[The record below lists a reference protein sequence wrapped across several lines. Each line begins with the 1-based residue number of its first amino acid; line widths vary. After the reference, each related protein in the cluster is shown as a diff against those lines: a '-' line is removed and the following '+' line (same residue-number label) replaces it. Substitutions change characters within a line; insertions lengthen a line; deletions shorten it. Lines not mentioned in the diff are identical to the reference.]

1 MAMRLTLLKRL
12 TAGYMVTLVLVLSL
26 GIYVSYNLNRLNH
39 LIRGT
44 ASDGTTIS
52 QIQHL
57 RQAIFSQ
64 ISFEKKYLISHDRDF
79 WNKFWEIHQRFVID
93 FKSYM
98 SGMNTPRKKKLYN
111 EAWQFYEQ
119 YVSLFED
126 ENVRIAQGKNTPS
139 RHYTKKND
147 EILDG
152 FTDRMNQIINI
163 VRVERERKILAS
175 SQISNRVLYMTIFT
189 AILTVIAGLIISFFN
204 TRNINQSIVIL
215 QKNTKEIAMGNYVK
229 IPKLKA
235 PTEIK
240 ELADAFNRMSEQL
253 KQLDEI
259 KSDFINHVSH
269 ELRTPLTAIKEAS
282 SMLLEGTYR
291 SSPDKQ
297 LQLLNITKEEC
308 DRLIQSV
315 NRILDFSRMEAK
327 MMEYRFIKSSLVP
340 IIKTTVEKLTPIA
353 RRKKITIQL
362 KPYPDLPLV
371 NIDQE
376 RISQVL
382 ENLIGNALKFTP
394 KKGRVVIEARPLKQ
408 DKNFVGVTVTDT
420 GAGITRENIRV
431 IFEKYSRIDDGD
443 QSVPGTGLGLSIT
456 KYIVEDHGGSIW
468 VKSKP
473 GKGSTFYFALPIAY

>member
-1 MAMRLTLLKRL
+1 MRLTLLKRL
-12 TAGYMVTLVLVLSL
+12 TAGYMVTLVLVISL
-26 GIYVSYNLNRLNH
+26 GVYVSFNLNRLSH

-52 QIQHL
+52 QIQNL
-57 RQAIFSQ
+57 REAIFSQ

-79 WNKFWEIHQRFVID
+79 WNKFWELHQRFVIN
-93 FKSYM
+93 FNSNA
-98 SGMNTPRKKKLYN
+98 SGMNTLRKKKLYA
-111 EAWQFYEQ
+111 EARQFYEQ
-119 YVSLFED
+119 YISLFED
-126 ENVRIAQGKNTPS
+126 ENVRVAQGESAPS
-139 RHYTKKND
+139 PDYTKKND

-152 FTDRMNQIINI
+152 FGGRLTEIINI
-163 VRVERERKILAS
+163 VRAERERKILAS
-175 SQISNRVLYMTIFT
+175 GQISSRVLNMTIVT
-189 AILTVIAGLIISFFN
+189 AVLTVFAGLVISFFN

-215 QKNTKEIAMGNYVK
+215 QKNTKEIARGNYVK

-235 PTEIK
+235 PTEII

-291 SSPDKQ
+291 NSPDKQ
-297 LQLLNITKEEC
+297 FQLLNITKEEC
-308 DRLIQSV
+308 DRLILSV

-327 MMEYRFIKSSLVP
+327 MMEYRFIKSSLGP
-340 IIKTTVEKLTPIA
+340 IIQSAVAKLTSIA
-353 RRKKITIQL
+353 RRKKIKIQL
-362 KPYPDLPLV
+362 KSLPDLPLV
-371 NIDQE
+371 NIDEE

-394 KKGRVVIEARPLKQ
+394 KKGRVVIQTRPLKR
-408 DKNFVGVTVTDT
+408 DRSFVGVTVTDT

-431 IFEKYSRIDDGD
+431 IFDKYSRIDDGE
-443 QSVPGTGLGLSIT
+443 QTVPGTGLGLSIA
-456 KYIVEDHGGSIW
+456 KYIVEDHGGNIW
-468 VKSKP
+468 VKSEP
-473 GKGSTFYFALPIAY
+473 GKGSTFYFTLPIA